1 MVVVVKKKKKKN
13 SNFVTFCFHSLTY
26 SSAVKDDSGIALPT
40 NNTISGGLKPHYFSL
55 LRLLQQLTTTIL
67 LVANACWEFQCV
79 GYSTYKRERKKSK
92 TVTEEGVK

>member
-1 MVVVVKKKKKKN
+1 MKKKLEFRYLLLSLTNSPVVKDG
-13 SNFVTFCFHSLTY
+13 
-26 SSAVKDDSGIALPT
+26 SSIALPT
-40 NNTISGGLKPHYFSL
+40 NNTISGGLKPHYFAL

-79 GYSTYKRERKKSK
+79 GYSTYKRDREKVELQ